1 MTKKEV
7 DEVLHYVAKE
17 IISPL
22 HRDKR
27 TGDEIWDEMIG
38 VPFNKFVT
46 FMHNMIKEEN
56 KNEISNEL

>member
-27 TGDEIWDEMIG
+27 TGDEIWDEIIG
-38 VPFNKFVT
+38 VPFNKFVA
-46 FMHNMIKEEN
+46 FMHNMIKEEMEAEEN
-56 KNEISNEL
+56 A

>member
-22 HRDKR
+22 CHDKR

-38 VPFNKFVT
+38 TPFNKLVA
-46 FMHNMIKEEN
+46 FMHSMIEEK

>member
-22 HRDKR
+22 CHDKR

-38 VPFNKFVT
+38 HLLINLWHLCT
-46 FMHNMIKEEN
+46 I
-56 KNEISNEL
+56 

>member
-38 VPFNKFVT
+38 IPFNKFVT
-46 FMHNMIKEEN
+46 FMYNMIQEETEAE
-56 KNEISNEL
+56 KNV

>member
-22 HRDKR
+22 CHDKR

-38 VPFNKFVT
+38 APFNKFVT
-46 FMHNMIKEEN
+46 FMHNMIQEES
-56 KNEISNEL
+56 KK

>member
-22 HRDKR
+22 CHDKR

-38 VPFNKFVT
+38 TPFNKFVV
-46 FMHNMIKEEN
+46 FMHNMIQEES
-56 KNEISNEL
+56 KK